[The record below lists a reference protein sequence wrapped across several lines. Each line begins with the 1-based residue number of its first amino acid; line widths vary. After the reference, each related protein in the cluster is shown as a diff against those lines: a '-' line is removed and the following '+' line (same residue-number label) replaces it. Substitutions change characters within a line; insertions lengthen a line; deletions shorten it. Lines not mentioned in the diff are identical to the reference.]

1 MKESRLRRPPA
12 TRATSCSKDAI
23 EAARVETHSTASSGL
38 PARRALVVGADS
50 ATLQL
55 CRDALESSGFAADA
69 VDSGIAAVVAARESP
84 PDLVLV
90 DVQLRDV
97 PGREA
102 IGWLRS
108 NPALQSTP
116 IIFLTTN
123 AEDDVVPTL
132 ARQYASLPKPV
143 SPAAIRRTIREVLD
157 EVSRTDR
164 PLTVRGGAKPEYD
177 RQDVPVYGAA
187 RLCAVQGPGAAE
199 ARAAGSGHRRGLRRP
214 GIR

>member
-1 MKESRLRRPPA
+1 MKETRLRRPPA
-12 TRATSCSKDAI
+12 PNCSKDAI
-23 EAARVETHSTASSGL
+23 EAARVETPPTASCGL
-38 PARRALVVGADS
+38 PPGRALVVGADS

-116 IIFLTTN
+116 IIALTTN
-123 AEDDVVPTL
+123 AEDDAVPTV
-132 ARQYASLPKPV
+132 ARPYASPPRSGAQFATFSMRFPGLTGPILY
-143 SPAAIRRTIREVLD
+143 AA
-157 EVSRTDR
+157 
-164 PLTVRGGAKPEYD
+164 K
-177 RQDVPVYGAA
+177 Q
-187 RLCAVQGPGAAE
+187 
-199 ARAAGSGHRRGLRRP
+199 
-214 GIR
+214 